1 MSEERVV
8 EILKS
13 CDALLEGHFRYTS
26 GRHGRQYF
34 EKIRIVSEPG
44 FVDELGRMMAA
55 KMADIRDNIDLVC
68 SPAYGAIVFGFATA
82 LHMGRS
88 FAFLQRDS
96 TAKMSVRSGFKNIVK
111 GCRVLLVE
119 DICTT
124 GGSIVES
131 IDALKEAGAEVLQV
145 GLIVDRTA
153 GKLELEVPYRALL
166 STEAVSWRSDECPL
180 CKEAIP
186 ITVPGSS
193 GKKEKISK

>member
-1 MSEERVV
+1 LSEKRVI

-13 CDALLEGHFRYTS
+13 CDALLEGHFKYTS
-26 GRHGRQYF
+26 GRHGKQYF
-34 EKIRIVSEPG
+34 EKIRIVQEPR

-55 KMADIRDNIDLVC
+55 MMDDISEHIDLVC
-68 SPAYGAIVFGFATA
+68 APAYGAVVFGFATA

-96 TAKMSVRSGFKNIVK
+96 EARMSVRSGFRDIVQDS
-111 GCRVLLVE
+111 RILLVE
-119 DICTT
+119 DVCTT

-131 IDALKEAGAEVLQV
+131 IDTLNSAGAEVVQV

-153 GKLELEVPYRALL
+153 GKLKVESPYRALL
-166 STEAVSWRSDECPL
+166 SVEAISWDSEECPL
-180 CKEAIP
+180 CRKGIP

-193 GKKEKISK
+193 GKKK